1 MSPKTLKKILYFT
14 IAGYFRF
21 FASIKL
27 LNWKP
32 RIIVITGS
40 NAKTTTLHLIEA
52 QLGKSARYSHRAN
65 SAFGVAFDILGLSR
79 RTLLR
84 GEWVF
89 LFLTAP
95 LKTFSNIPTEKI
107 YVVEADCDRPKEGK
121 FLATLL
127 KPEVTIWLSSSRT
140 HSENFDFLVIR
151 RKFESVEKAIA
162 YEFGWFLEYT
172 SALAITNGD
181 DPLILEQLNRTK
193 VHVKK
198 INRGVLQYRVNKD
211 RTYFRANGKEYSL
224 NVLLPEVAFYSL
236 AAVEEFISYIKGK
249 FDPTFPNLTLPP
261 GRSSVLVGIRETTLV
276 DSTYNS
282 SLASMGIVID
292 MFNKLE
298 GKKWVVLGDLIE
310 LGEEESEEHTILAEK
325 IAGCDFEKII
335 LAGPRIVEY
344 TYPKLKSL
352 GIHNIVTFSKTL
364 EVLDYLKQN
373 LKGKE
378 VLLFKGAGFLE
389 GVVEGLLQ
397 NKSDAQK
404 LCRREK
410 IWQIRRKQ
418 WGF

>member
-1 MSPKTLKKILYFT
+1 MSLKNLKKILYFT

-21 FASIKL
+21 FALIKL

-32 RIIVITGS
+32 KIIVITGS

-65 SAFGVAFDILGLSR
+65 SAFGVAFDILGLRR

-84 GEWVF
+84 REWVF
-89 LFLTAP
+89 LFLAAP
-95 LKTFSNIPTEKI
+95 LKTFSGIPVEKI

-140 HSENFDFLVIR
+140 HSENFDPLVSR

-181 DPLILEQLNRTK
+181 DPLILEQLKRTK
-193 VHVKK
+193 GPVKK
-198 INRGVLQYRVNKD
+198 INKRALQYRVNKD

-224 NVLLPEVAFYSL
+224 KVLLPEAAFYSL
-236 AAVEEFISYIKGK
+236 AAVEEFINYVRGK
-249 FDPTFPNLTLPP
+249 FNPTFPNLTLPP
-261 GRSSVLVGIRETTLV
+261 GRSSVFAGIRETTLV
-276 DSTYNS
+276 DSTYNA

-292 MFNKLE
+292 MFSKLE

-344 TYPKLKSL
+344 THPKLKSL

-397 NKSDAQK
+397 NKGDAQK